1 MKRPLS
7 SVVLDGGVAEKIES
21 DVKAFLD
28 RKQWYACRGG
38 RHILIGSTGVLAD
51 WSIRTGIPYRRGYL
65 LHGPPG
71 SGKTSFIQAL
81 AASLGFDIYLV
92 NLSLRGMADDKLTL
106 LLSQAPSRSIILME
120 DVDSAFN
127 KRVQVSEDGYVVQPL
142 HAVTASQYKPRAN
155 AYSLVSP
162 IRYQS
167 SITFS
172 GFLNALDG
180 VTSGEERIVFMTTN
194 HIERLDAAL
203 IRPGRVDVIQL
214 LDDASASQARRLF
227 CQFYAR
233 QGHDMTTD
241 GDRSEET
248 EVEALGEW
256 LAGIVEEKQRQGL
269 RVAMASLQGHF
280 IQHTKPQDAVQS
292 CEGLF
297 VRR

>member
-1 MKRPLS
+1 MTAP
-7 SVVLDGGVAEKIES
+7 
-21 DVKAFLD
+21 
-28 RKQWYACRGG
+28 RGG
-38 RHILIGSTGVLAD
+38 RF
-51 WSIRTGIPYRRGYL
+51 SIQTAPEYL
-65 LHGPPG
+65 L
-71 SGKTSFIQAL
+71 IDAL
-81 AASLGFDIYLV
+81 
-92 NLSLRGMADDKLTL
+92 
-106 LLSQAPSRSIILME
+106 
-120 DVDSAFN
+120 
-127 KRVQVSEDGYVVQPL
+127 
-142 HAVTASQYKPRAN
+142 
-155 AYSLVSP
+155 

-227 CQFYAR
+227 CQFYGR
-233 QGHDMTTD
+233 QEHSASPD

-248 EVEALGEW
+248 QVEALGES

-280 IQHTKPQDAVQS
+280 IQHTKPRDAVET